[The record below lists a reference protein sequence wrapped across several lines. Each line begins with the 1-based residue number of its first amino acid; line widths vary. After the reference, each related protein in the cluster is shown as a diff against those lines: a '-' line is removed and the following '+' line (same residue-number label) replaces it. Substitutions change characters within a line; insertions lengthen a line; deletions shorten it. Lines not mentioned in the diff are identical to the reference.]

1 MLKVHL
7 QQFDSELPHWIDTVT
22 RVLPDMLPKVATM
35 IAVPLET
42 PVAMPPLSIVA
53 TVVSEELQ
61 VT

>member
-1 MLKVHL
+1 MIPRY
-7 QQFDSELPHWIDTVT
+7 PHWIDTVT
-22 RVLPDMLPKVATM
+22 GMLPDMLPKAATM